1 MMPSHVP
8 YLCGQHSC
16 TLKIASW
23 AASAEQARRL
33 LLSRGIRPVVA
44 PVSWRASAEENAA
57 DADAGSKHHTELNVT
72 ETKNL
77 MANAVDYA
85 KAQGMVSQG
94 DMIVGVHRVVGD
106 LILKIVECH

>member
-1 MMPSHVP
+1 
-8 YLCGQHSC
+8 
-16 TLKIASW
+16 
-23 AASAEQARRL
+23 
-33 LLSRGIRPVVA
+33 
-44 PVSWRASAEENAA
+44 VSWRASAEENAA